1 MQQLKFQ
8 HKGRR
13 GEIVPIKCA
22 CDQPTPAED
31 VDLEALRAAKAQKT
45 VQKKRVGNMD
55 ALDRTGQGIK
65 ESYARKVCPQ
75 AHQTACV
82 YPSPPV
88 PYTPCL
94 LSLSASRRADAS
106 VKEIFSKILFG
117 KPGTTPY
124 EQLLTSDSED
134 EGSDG
139 EGSGGAGA
147 DPVGLTGKQ
156 GGKVLA
162 CFLLSERDN
171 PDFAKAF
178 ERGILPWLEKE
189 QPKYK
194 ATRWASMGW
203 ARLRTRR
210 RFATGAAGRSSAASD
225 EYVVHLPDGRR
236 LPRLTET
243 YRLPRLPPEEGASV
257 GGSECSRDRV

>member
-1 MQQLKFQ
+1 VQQLKFQ

-189 QPKYK
+189 QPKYNPWPPTK
-194 ATRWASMGW
+194 ILWKETIKWLPIIEAGL
-203 ARLRTRR
+203 ARAQRR
-210 RFATGAAGRSSAASD
+210 PPPMPDFGEPGPSSQPPM
-225 EYVVHLPDGRR
+225 PDFR
-236 LPRLTET
+236 
-243 YRLPRLPPEEGASV
+243 
-257 GGSECSRDRV
+257 